1 MLTKIFAGIAVV
13 LAIWSITDAYTQKSA
28 FVLRQ
33 ETQTNFSPRRGTTT
47 SGYYDRNGVWIFH
60 SGTRSS
66 YSGFQG
72 GGPGSGK

>member
-1 MLTKIFAGIAVV
+1 MITKIFAGIAAL

-33 ETQTNFSPRRGTTT
+33 ENQSNFSPRRGTSQ
-47 SGYYDRNGVWIFH
+47 SGYYDRNGTWIFY
-60 SGTRSS
+60 SESRSS
-66 YSGFQG
+66 YSNFQG